1 MVDNGK
7 QNFTANT
14 MQNILS
20 MSRVPHFKIFKEKKK
35 LFSLIKLTMNV
46 IFNKDLFFRSASIA
60 RNSNKIYT
68 FVFYIQSSCRAH
80 NARLAEIETKAQSDY
95 LINMARQLGTSTYLY
110 ASNMR

>member
-1 MVDNGK
+1 
-7 QNFTANT
+7 
-14 MQNILS
+14 

-35 LFSLIKLTMNV
+35 LFSFIKLTMNV

-60 RNSNKIYT
+60 RNKIYT

>member
-1 MVDNGK
+1 
-7 QNFTANT
+7 
-14 MQNILS
+14 
-20 MSRVPHFKIFKEKKK
+20 
-35 LFSLIKLTMNV
+35 MNV

-95 LINMARQLGTSTYLY
+95 LINMAHDITENFLMALNNHSSLTFFW
-110 ASNMR
+110 